1 MCPLSPA
8 HVSKRWIVLFGL
20 GFFLIFLNRQIP
32 AFDSFTAVASFY
44 DGVNLSTGTIEV
56 DPTVFTLVIGS
67 AQEVE
72 RIAAPEIDPLFHFSP
87 SIHVSFGLTANP
99 AQPVMLQPQ
108 ADVALAVLEQTEL
121 ASLTDAQLARLDYVA
136 QLVAVAP
143 HQFVIAKLGDGIYRI
158 LGQISANPDA
168 TVQFTV
174 WTPESGSVPTVTPTP
189 PVSEPTVTPTPP
201 VSVPEPGTFA
211 LLAVGVLL
219 LCRGKFWKIYC
230 NKGGSSMKQTRL
242 MILLVGL
249 LVGLSNSGWAA
260 EVMVIKIGTGEGIVD
275 GGDDIFCGA
284 SCEATYEKGTVVQ
297 LKAVPDENATFDG
310 WLVNGKPHE
319 GTLVVDDEHIL
330 VAAKFTS
337 TIPPTDELE
346 WLWYNGNEKR
356 RLFVAI
362 DEIAVFP
369 KDMPD
374 DWYAFTG
381 EFKATVEEIAHLFHP
396 QAEVSELNN
405 FCITI
410 KSPESVKLKEL
421 PGLLERIAQ
430 HPFLR
435 SAGPVLYGYQGDPYT
450 EKIPTGGIIVS
461 YPLFYTDA
469 QIRQIEEEYDLIRDE
484 PEWPFDRDVP
494 LYVAESPW
502 AALEL
507 ANRLFES
514 GRVEYAYPEW
524 ISAIIYNGTTGSDP
538 LQESE
543 ASADY
548 WHFQGLEQHGANIF
562 EAWKLEIVS
571 GEPIQGDG
579 VTVAIVDDA
588 VEINH
593 PDLTQNVEKSLCYN
607 FLTGGEKDDP
617 SPQIRIDSLPKYASK
632 IQLNGGHGTGCA
644 GIVAAT
650 KGNIDGVYGIAP
662 NAKIAGFR
670 DGEMRIDPK
679 TGSLE
684 PGRPQGGSDY
694 DKLHR
699 YNDTIQI
706 YNNSWTKSM
715 FESLS
720 DDENNAL
727 MCGTIGRECITRLKK
742 EKAGRGGLGS
752 IFVFGAGNE
761 RENGGDSNFSAFANS
776 RYVIAVAAATNTG
789 KYAPYSSP
797 GANILVNAP
806 CDPVPTTD
814 RADKEG
820 YNPWGYH
827 HFEHQPE
834 EGEYQDQDY
843 TRYFKGTSAAA
854 PVVSG
859 VVALMLQANP
869 ALT

>member
-1 MCPLSPA
+1 MFYHDGWWCGIT
-8 HVSKRWIVLFGL
+8 VS
-20 GFFLIFLNRQIP
+20 LIFFSSQVP
-32 AFDSFTAVASFY
+32 AFDSFTTTVSFY
-44 DGVNLSTGTIEV
+44 DGVNLSTGATEV
-56 DPTVFTLVIGS
+56 EPTVLTLVIGS

-87 SIHVSFGLTANP
+87 SVHVSFGLTAHP
-99 AQPVMLQPQ
+99 AQPVMLQPH
-108 ADVALAVLEQTEL
+108 AEVAFAIVEQTDP
-121 ASLTDAQLARLDYVA
+121 ASLTETQLAALDYAA
-136 QLVAVAP
+136 QPVTVAP
-143 HQFVIAKLGDGIYRI
+143 HQFVVAKLGDGIYRI
-158 LGQISANPDA
+158 LGQIASNPDA

-174 WTPESGSVPTVTPTP
+174 WTPEVGSVPTVTPTP
-189 PVSEPTVTPTPP
+189 PVSEPTATPTPP

-211 LLAVGVLL
+211 LFAVGVLL
-219 LCRGKFWKIYC
+219 LCRGKFWKKHC
-230 NKGGSSMKQTRL
+230 VKGGISMKQARL
-242 MILLVGL
+242 MVLFVGL

-297 LKAVPDENATFDG
+297 LKAIPDENAKFDG

-319 GTLVVDDEHIL
+319 GTLVVEDENIL

-337 TIPPTDELE
+337 TMPPTDELE
-346 WLWYNGNEKR
+346 WLWYNGSEKR
-356 RLFVAI
+356 RLFLAV

-396 QAEVSELNN
+396 QAEVSELND

-410 KSPESVKLKEL
+410 KSPESVTLKEL

-461 YPLFYTDA
+461 YPLYYTDA

-484 PEWPFDRDVP
+484 SEWPFDRDVP

-502 AALEL
+502 EALEL

-524 ISAIIYNGTTGSDP
+524 ISAIIYNSTTGSDP

-548 WHFQGLEQHGANIF
+548 WHFQGLERYGANIF
-562 EAWKLEIVS
+562 EAWKLKAVS

-617 SPQIRIDSLPKYASK
+617 SPQIRIDSLPKDASK
-632 IQLNGGHGTGCA
+632 IQLDGGHGTGCA
-644 GIVAAT
+644 GIVAAV
-650 KGNIDGVYGIAP
+650 KGNTHGVYGIAP

-670 DGEMRIDPK
+670 QGEVPIDPN
-679 TGSLE
+679 TGGVE
-684 PGRPQGGSDY
+684 PAHPREGGKDY
-694 DKLHR
+694 RQLCL

-706 YNNSWTKSM
+706 YNNSWTKRM
-715 FESLS
+715 FEPLS
-720 DDENNAL
+720 GDDNKAL
-727 MCGTIGRECITRLKK
+727 QWGT
-742 EKAGRGGLGS
+742 LGKNKGNYTGI
-752 IFVFGAGNE
+752 IF
-761 RENGGDSNFSAFANS
+761 
-776 RYVIAVAAATNTG
+776 
-789 KYAPYSSP
+789 
-797 GANILVNAP
+797 
-806 CDPVPTTD
+806 
-814 RADKEG
+814 
-820 YNPWGYH
+820 
-827 HFEHQPE
+827 
-834 EGEYQDQDY
+834 
-843 TRYFKGTSAAA
+843 
-854 PVVSG
+854 
-859 VVALMLQANP
+859 
-869 ALT
+869 